1 MSNQTPEE
9 NNCLDLLK
17 SAAAQKQGILQVSMD
32 TAAEEVA
39 LAYDSQR
46 ISEEEITELIRS
58 FSPQIQK
65 RWQTCTLRL
74 EARGGRSCES
84 CAARLEQ
91 RINEI
96 PGVQRATASYIG
108 GAVKVVF
115 DGQMQPESITTQIL
129 QLSPQIAPSAA
140 QIDPKT
146 AARPTWMTAQTLEA
160 AFTAI
165 TLIAMLAGWLL
176 ESIGAPAWSSIT
188 AFVIA
193 YLTGGAFGLKGGI
206 ESLMQRTIDID
217 LLMILAA
224 LGAAVVGQPFEGAML
239 LFLFSLSNVLQD
251 YAIGKTRSAIQALMK
266 LRPSQA
272 TVRRAGAWV
281 LLPIEQ
287 ILVDDEMLV
296 RPGERIAL
304 DGILVSGQ
312 GAVDQSSITG
322 ESIPVTKMPGDK
334 ILSGS
339 INREGSLQ
347 IRVSRLAKDST
358 IAKLIQLVEEA
369 QSEKA
374 QTQRWID
381 RAEQTYAALVIA
393 FTVLAIVIPIWLLAE
408 SFDAAFYRAMTL
420 MVAAS
425 PCALVI
431 STPATVLSA
440 IGNGARK
447 GILFKG
453 GAYVEQAAAIKVI
466 TFDKTGTLTQGKPQ
480 VTEVITCAE
489 QDESEL
495 LQMAAAAESRSEHPL
510 AQAIVAYARQ
520 QNLEVAEPHGFRSQ
534 TGKGVLAVVA
544 GRALFVGNLN
554 TLSEYRLS
562 NRQIAETHIERLQ
575 SEGKTVIAVSL
586 VDEAQK
592 QATLLGL
599 IAIADTLRPN
609 AAEVVQ
615 RLQARGIKVA
625 MLTGDNSRTAAFIAK
640 QAGVNTFYADL
651 MPEDKVRIVKELG
664 QHGAV
669 AMVGDGVNDA
679 PALASAAIG
688 IAMGAAGS
696 DVALETADVV
706 LMADNLD
713 NIPYLID
720 LSHATR
726 RTLIANLGF
735 ALGMIVLMVVSI
747 FVAALPLP
755 LAVLGHEGGT
765 VLVSLNGLRMLF
777 YRPTKA

>member
-1 MSNQTPEE
+1 MSDTNIEV
-9 NNCLDLLK
+9 NNCLDLLE
-17 SAAAQKQGILQVSMD
+17 AATVNKQGILQVNMN
-32 TAAEEVA
+32 TAAEEIE
-39 LAYDSQR
+39 LAYDAQR
-46 ISEEEITELIRS
+46 ISKQEITDLLRS
-58 FSPQIQK
+58 VSPQIQK

-74 EARGGRSCES
+74 ETRGGRSCES

-91 RINEI
+91 RITEI
-96 PGVQRATASYIG
+96 PGVQRATASYTG

-115 DGQMQPESITTQIL
+115 DGQIQPETITTQIL
-129 QLSPQIAPSAA
+129 QISPQIAPSAA
-140 QIDPKT
+140 QIDLT
-146 AARPTWMTAQTLEA
+146 TGTRPTRITAQTLEA
-160 AFTAI
+160 VFTII

-176 ESIGAPAWSSIT
+176 ETFHAPVWSSIT
-188 AFVIA
+188 AFVVA
-193 YLTGGAFGLKGGI
+193 YVTGGAFGLKGGL
-206 ESLMQRTIDID
+206 ESLIQRTIDID

-251 YAIGKTRSAIQALMK
+251 YAIGKTRSAIRSLMK

-287 ILVDDEMLV
+287 IKVDDEMLV

-304 DGILVSGQ
+304 DGILVAGN

-322 ESIPVTKMPGDK
+322 ESIPVNKAPGDK

-347 IRVSRLAKDST
+347 IRVTRLAKDST
-358 IAKLIQLVEEA
+358 IARLIQLVEEA

-393 FTVLAIVIPIWLLAE
+393 LTILATIIPVWLLAE
-408 SFDAAFYRAMTL
+408 PFDTAFYRAMTL

-453 GAYVEQAAAIKVI
+453 GAYVEQAAGIKVI
-466 TFDKTGTLTQGKPQ
+466 AFDKTGTLTQGKPQ
-480 VTEVITCAE
+480 VTDVIVCIE
-489 QDESEL
+489 QNESEL
-495 LQMAAAAESRSEHPL
+495 LKLAAAAESRSEHPL

-520 QNLEVAEPHGFRSQ
+520 RNLEVEEPHGFRSQ
-534 TGKGVLAVVA
+534 TGKGVWAVVA
-544 GRALFVGNLN
+544 GRTLFVGNLN
-554 TLSEYRLS
+554 ALSEYRLG

-575 SEGKTVIAVSL
+575 SEGKTVIVVSF
-586 VDEAQK
+586 VDESEK
-592 QATLLGL
+592 IATLLGL

-609 AAEVVQ
+609 AAAVVQ
-615 RLQARGIKVA
+615 RLQARGLKVA
-625 MLTGDNSRTAAFIAK
+625 MLTGDNSRTAAFIAS
-640 QAGVNTFYADL
+640 QAGVDTFYADL
-651 MPEDKVRIVKELG
+651 MPEDKVRIVKELR

-706 LMADNLD
+706 LMADNLE

-726 RTLIANLGF
+726 RTLIVNLSF
-735 ALGMIVLMVVSI
+735 ALGMIVLMITGIFWVS
-747 FVAALPLP
+747 LPLP

-777 YRPTKA
+777 YRPK

>member
-1 MSNQTPEE
+1 MLDE
-9 NNCLDLLK
+9 NTQQANCLDLLE

-32 TAAEEVA
+32 TAAEEVG
-39 LAYDSQR
+39 LAYDPQH
-46 ISEEEITELIRS
+46 ISENEIKELIRS
-58 FSPQIQK
+58 VSPHIQK

-74 EARGGRSCES
+74 EAHGGRSCES

-91 RINEI
+91 RINQT
-96 PGVQRATASYIG
+96 PGVHHATASYAG
-108 GAVKVVF
+108 GALKVVF
-115 DGQMQPESITTQIL
+115 DGQMQPETITTQVL

-140 QIDPKT
+140 QIT
-146 AARPTWMTAQTLEA
+146 QTLAARRPTWMTAQTLEA
-160 AFTAI
+160 AFTVI
-165 TLIAMLAGWLL
+165 TLLAMLAGWLL
-176 ESIGAPAWSSIT
+176 ESIGAPEWASIT

-193 YLTGGAFGLKGGI
+193 YLAGGAFGLKGGL
-206 ESLMQRTIDID
+206 ESLIQRTIDID

-272 TVRRAGAWV
+272 TVRRADDWV
-281 LLPIEQ
+281 LVPIEQ
-287 ILVDDEMLV
+287 ILVDDVMLV

-304 DGILVSGQ
+304 DGLLISGE

-322 ESIPVTKMPGDK
+322 ESVPVNKLPGDK

-347 IRVSRLAKDST
+347 IQVTRLAKDST

-369 QSEKA
+369 QSQKA

-393 FTVLAIVIPIWLLAE
+393 FTALAIVIPIWFLAE
-408 SFDAAFYRAMTL
+408 SFDTAFYRAMTL

-453 GAYVEQAAAIKVI
+453 GAYVEQAATIKVI
-466 TFDKTGTLTQGKPQ
+466 AFDKTGTLTQGKPQ
-480 VTEVITCAE
+480 VTDVVTCAE
-489 QDESEL
+489 QDETEL
-495 LQMAAAAESRSEHPL
+495 LQLAAAAESRSEHPL

-520 QNLEVAEPHGFRSQ
+520 KNLKVAEPYGFRSQ
-534 TGKGVLAVVA
+534 TGKGVWATVA
-544 GRALFVGNLN
+544 GRALFVGSLN
-554 TLSEYRLS
+554 TLGEYHIR
-562 NRQIAETHIERLQ
+562 NRSIAQSTTETLQ
-575 SEGKTVIAVSL
+575 SEGKTVVAVSL
-586 VDEAQK
+586 IDEAQK
-592 QATLLGL
+592 TATLLGL

-609 AAEVVQ
+609 AVEVVQ
-615 RLQARGIKVA
+615 RLHSRVIKVA
-625 MLTGDNSRTAAFIAK
+625 MLTGDNTRTAAFIAR
-640 QAGVNTFYADL
+640 QAGLDTFYADL
-651 MPEDKVRIVKELG
+651 MPEDKVRIVKELA

-669 AMVGDGVNDA
+669 AMIGDGVNDA
-679 PALASAAIG
+679 PALASATIG

-706 LMADNLD
+706 LMGDDLTKL
-713 NIPYLID
+713 PYLIS
-720 LSHATR
+720 LARKAKRVVWQNIIFSLAV
-726 RTLIANLGF
+726 
-735 ALGMIVLMVVSI
+735 IVMLLFGVFLVD
-747 FVAALPLP
+747 LPLT
-755 LAVLGHEGGT
+755 LGVIGHEGST
-765 VLVSLNGLRMLF
+765 LLVVLNGLRLLWQ
-777 YRPTKA
+777 

>member
-1 MSNQTPEE
+1 MSNQASEAT
-9 NNCLDLLK
+9 NCLDLLK

-32 TAAEEVA
+32 TAAKQVA
-39 LAYDSQR
+39 LAYDAER
-46 ISEEEITELIRS
+46 ISEEEITHLIRS
-58 FSPQIQK
+58 VSPQIQK

-74 EARGGRSCES
+74 EASGGRSCES

-96 PGVQRATASYIG
+96 PGVQRATASYTG

-115 DGQMQPESITTQIL
+115 DGQVQPETITTQIL
-129 QLSPQIAPSAA
+129 QLSPQLAPSAA
-140 QIDPKT
+140 QIPPPT
-146 AARPTWMTAQTLEA
+146 AARPPLVTAQTLEA
-160 AFTAI
+160 VFTAI
-165 TLIAMLAGWLL
+165 TLIGMLVGWLL

-287 ILVDDEMLV
+287 ILVGDEMLV

-304 DGILVSGQ
+304 DGILVSGE

-381 RAEQTYAALVIA
+381 RAEQIYAALVIA
-393 FTVLAIVIPIWLLAE
+393 FTALAIVIPIWLLAE
-408 SFDAAFYRAMTL
+408 SFDTAFYRAMTL

-453 GAYVEQAAAIKVI
+453 GAYVEQAATIKVI

-480 VTEVITCAE
+480 VTDVVTCAE
-489 QDESEL
+489 RDETEL
-495 LQMAAAAESRSEHPL
+495 LELAAAAESRSEHPL
-510 AQAIVAYARQ
+510 AQAIVTYARQ
-520 QNLEVAEPHGFRSQ
+520 RSLKVAEPEEFRSQ
-534 TGKGVLAVVA
+534 TGKGVWAVVA

-554 TLSEYRLS
+554 ALNEYHLS
-562 NRQIAETHIERLQ
+562 NRAIAETQTARLQ
-575 SEGKTVIAVSL
+575 AEGKTVVAVSL
-586 VDEAQK
+586 VNEAEK
-592 QATLLGL
+592 SATLLGL
-599 IAIADTLRPN
+599 IAIADTLRAN
-609 AAEVVQ
+609 AADVVQ

-625 MLTGDNSRTAAFIAK
+625 MLTGDNARTAAFIAK
-640 QAGVNTFYADL
+640 QAGVDTFYADL

-664 QHGAV
+664 QYGAV

-679 PALASAAIG
+679 PALASATIG

-706 LMADNLD
+706 LMADNLE
-713 NIPYLID
+713 NLPYLID

-726 RTLIANLGF
+726 RTLIANLSF
-735 ALGMIVLMVVSI
+735 ALGMIVLMVLSI
-747 FVAALPLP
+747 FAVALPLP

-777 YRPTKA
+777 YRPK